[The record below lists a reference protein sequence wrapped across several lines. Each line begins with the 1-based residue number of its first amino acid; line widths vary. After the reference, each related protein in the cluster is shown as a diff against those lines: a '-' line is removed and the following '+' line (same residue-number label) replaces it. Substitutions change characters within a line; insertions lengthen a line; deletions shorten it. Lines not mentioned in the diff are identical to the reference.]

1 MRYPAAIPALAFL
14 AGTAVGWRLPASPVP
29 AWMLLGVC
37 TLAWGGSLTTIC
49 FRAWRGFVVVSTAGF
64 VLVGLLLGAH
74 AGTVAEYSTLR
85 QWFDDRQDDAQ
96 PLGVVTIQGRLL
108 RDAMPTDYGAQLIV
122 DAEQVEHAGHQIPV
136 SGGLRVGVGGSFVAD
151 HRHQWVAGRRVR
163 MPVSLRRA
171 PRHLNPGVHDQERR
185 LMWRGIAL
193 LGSVKS
199 ALLVDVTR
207 IGSTREET
215 AAAARS
221 AVRRIVRDAVGSHS
235 RRSAGIVT
243 AILIGDRAGLDSDT
257 QRRLQEGGTFH
268 VIAISG
274 GNIAIL
280 TGVLL
285 LVLRVVGVSPRAAA
299 ATAIVCLLGY
309 WQVVGFE
316 ASVSRAT
323 FAASLFL
330 AARVVDHRTS
340 ALNTLAL
347 SAIGLVAVDPLTLGD
362 PGFLLTYG
370 ATLGILVGVPRVLP
384 AVQTRCESLGPL
396 GTRVLVPLAGLFV
409 ATVCAELVLL
419 PVAAFVFS
427 RVTAAGLVLNFV
439 AVPLMT
445 VTQIAGM
452 AVLGAAMISTPL
464 AAACGYVAHLATVG
478 ITASA
483 HLVDVVPQLAQRVP
497 PPGPVTTCAYYAGW
511 MLVLLPGR
519 RRRMTSAGGLSLAA
533 GAATAIVLGPI
544 RVTSGPTECPRP
556 TPELRVLFL
565 DVDQADAT
573 LVQFPTGQ
581 TMLVDAAGSA
591 RGTSV
596 VGERVVA
603 PALWRAGVRRVD
615 YLVLTHGDP
624 DHVGGAGAVMDDFD
638 PREVWVGVPV
648 PRSERLQEIKA
659 IALERGTAWRR
670 LQTGDIVRVGDVE
683 IIVRHPPAPDWERQ
697 RVRND
702 DSVVLEIRHGD
713 VTFVLPGDIGKEVE
727 AILGRQV
734 IPAVEMVL
742 KVPHHGSRT
751 SSTTAFIEALAPTLA
766 IVSAGRHNP
775 FGHPDESVLRRYEA
789 AGTRVLQTG
798 KVGAVSVCSDGHR
811 IRVETEASG

>member
-1 MRYPAAIPALAFL
+1 M
-14 AGTAVGWRLPASPVP
+14 
-29 AWMLLGVC
+29 
-37 TLAWGGSLTTIC
+37 
-49 FRAWRGFVVVSTAGF
+49 
-64 VLVGLLLGAH
+64 
-74 AGTVAEYSTLR
+74 
-85 QWFDDRQDDAQ
+85 
-96 PLGVVTIQGRLL
+96 TIQGRLP

-136 SGGLRVGVGGSFVAD
+136 SGGLRVGVGGSLVAD

-207 IGSTREET
+207 TGSTREEM

-243 AILIGDRAGLDSDT
+243 AI
-257 QRRLQEGGTFH
+257 
-268 VIAISG
+268 
-274 GNIAIL
+274 
-280 TGVLL
+280 
-285 LVLRVVGVSPRAAA
+285 
-299 ATAIVCLLGY
+299 VCLLGS

-419 PVAAFVFS
+419 PVAASTFS

-452 AVLGAAMISTPL
+452 AVVCAAMISTPL

-511 MLVLLPGR
+511 MLVFLPGR
-519 RRRMTSAGGLSLAA
+519 RRRMTSAVGLSLAA
-533 GAATAIVLGPI
+533 GAPTAIVLGPI

-573 LVQFPTGQ
+573 LVQFPTGH
-581 TMLVDAAGSA
+581 TMLVDAA
-591 RGTSV
+591 
-596 VGERVVA
+596 
-603 PALWRAGVRRVD
+603 
-615 YLVLTHGDP
+615 
-624 DHVGGAGAVMDDFD
+624 
-638 PREVWVGVPV
+638 PV
-648 PRSERLQEIKA
+648 PHAERPSL
-659 IALERGTAWRR
+659 
-670 LQTGDIVRVGDVE
+670 
-683 IIVRHPPAPDWERQ
+683 
-697 RVRND
+697 
-702 DSVVLEIRHGD
+702 
-713 VTFVLPGDIGKEVE
+713 
-727 AILGRQV
+727 
-734 IPAVEMVL
+734 
-742 KVPHHGSRT
+742 
-751 SSTTAFIEALAPTLA
+751 
-766 IVSAGRHNP
+766 
-775 FGHPDESVLRRYEA
+775 
-789 AGTRVLQTG
+789 
-798 KVGAVSVCSDGHR
+798 
-811 IRVETEASG
+811 ASG